1 MKTVLVHDRVVPLSE
16 DAASE
21 PPDRAVP
28 AERELPQLRLG
39 AIAAVWAAAALPMA
53 LLAWVIAPAIAD
65 HLSGP
70 SALSR
75 ALIVTLTA
83 GLVWQFVLVLGL
95 VRREQGTL
103 RWSVLRDALWLR
115 APRAPGTGRRGGRA
129 WLVLLP
135 LVVLFAAEELVPVV
149 SHPASRDLADFV
161 GSHAGHT
168 LLAGSWGWFA
178 ILAALF
184 LFNTVLGEELLF
196 RGYLLPRMKGV
207 FGRRD
212 WLANGVLFAVYH
224 LHEPWVIPAPLLI
237 PVEAYGSKRYRSAL
251 VGIAVHSVQSVFF
264 LVFVLPLVLNG

>member
-1 MKTVLVHDRVVPLSE
+1 
-16 DAASE
+16 
-21 PPDRAVP
+21 
-28 AERELPQLRLG
+28 
-39 AIAAVWAAAALPMA
+39 MA

-70 SALSR
+70 GALSR

-115 APRAPGTGRRGGRA
+115 APRAPRTGRRGGRA

-135 LVVLFAAEELVPVV
+135 LVVLFGAEELVPVG

-161 GSHAGHT
+161 SSHAGHT

-178 ILAALF
+178 ILATLF

-196 RGYLLPRMKGV
+196 RGYLLPRMNGV

-264 LVFVLPLVLNG
+264 LVLVLPLVLNG